1 MARSKFYY
9 REIQMKNVEGKVA
22 FSTGGASGAGLGMAK
37 VFVHHG
43 MKVII
48 ADIRQ
53 DHLDQ
58 AMSSF
63 HGDSNVHAIRLDVT
77 DREAFAQAAN
87 EAEHVFGN
95 VHLLCNNA
103 GVNLF
108 VPIEDCAYNDLD
120 WIMGVNFGGV
130 VNGIATFV
138 PRIRKHGQGGHI
150 VNTASMAA
158 YLPAPIAGIYTA
170 SKFAVR
176 GLSEAL
182 RLSLFQYNIGV
193 SVFCPGLINSSI
205 YESEKNRPQ
214 TLASPEISTKNQ
226 LFMDRLPEVHKFGM
240 TPEEVGEKVLAGIQ
254 RNDLYIFSHPEF
266 REELKEIFDETLDA
280 LPNEDAPVARAAF
293 EQGRRENL
301 KILKTAANKIG

>member
-1 MARSKFYY
+1 
-9 REIQMKNVEGKVA
+9 MKNVEGKVA
-22 FSTGGASGAGLGMAK
+22 FITGGASGAGFGMAQ
-37 VFVHHG
+37 VFLKAG

-53 DHLDQ
+53 DNLNR
-58 AMSSF
+58 AMSYF
-63 HGDSNVHAIRLDVT
+63 GQNPNIEAVQLDVT
-77 DREAFAQAAN
+77 DREAFAKAADK
-87 EAEHVFGN
+87 AERVFGR
-95 VHLLCNNA
+95 VHILCNNA

-108 VPIEDCAYNDLD
+108 VPIEECTYNDLD

-130 VNGIATFV
+130 VNGIVTFV
-138 PRIRKHGQGGHI
+138 PRLRRHGEGGHI

-205 YESEKNRPQ
+205 YESEKIRPQ
-214 TLASPEISTKNQ
+214 NLASPEISAKNQ
-226 LFMDRLPEVHKFGM
+226 LFMDKLPEVHKFGM
-240 TPEEVGEKVLAGIQ
+240 TPEEVGNKVLAGILG
-254 RNDLYIFSHPEF
+254 NDLYIFSHPEF
-266 REELKEIFDETLDA
+266 KEELKEIFDETLNA
-280 LPNEDAPVARAAF
+280 LPEEAAPAARVAF
-293 EQGRRENL
+293 EQGRREGL
-301 KILKTAANKIG
+301 KNLKTAANKIG